1 MSLSMY
7 VSFIRDGF
15 NDGHKKCAMDS
26 MVKHIRVHAFD
37 NGRYLRNKNLTS
49 PNGFQIDQ
57 SLLRI
62 RQVRQKLSI
71 DISYNE
77 LYNPLWLVGWIVPLC
92 YQSNYGRFLH
102 NFFFLNAWLA
112 FFSRVLRN
120 PTRLARDFGG
130 SVSGLDYMCI
140 GNMYLPIGLIGFS
153 VYLNAYHSLINFLH
167 LFLLECLI
175 DFQHS
180 CPCLFA
186 CILSMRFENLIRLE
200 KKTKRF
206 CTRTTWRV
214 EK

>member
-1 MSLSMY
+1 MY
-7 VSFIRDGF
+7 VLFIRDGF

-77 LYNPLWLVGWIVPLC
+77 LYSPLWLVGWIVPLW

-102 NFFFLNAWLA
+102 NFFFLNAW
-112 FFSRVLRN
+112 
-120 PTRLARDFGG
+120 
-130 SVSGLDYMCI
+130 
-140 GNMYLPIGLIGFS
+140 
-153 VYLNAYHSLINFLH
+153 
-167 LFLLECLI
+167 
-175 DFQHS
+175 
-180 CPCLFA
+180 
-186 CILSMRFENLIRLE
+186 
-200 KKTKRF
+200 
-206 CTRTTWRV
+206 
-214 EK
+214 